1 MHLNQIIIIHLQDEM
16 KKEGW
21 TIDYDGTLQLIEFD
35 EDEITLDLQD
45 SVMDS
50 TKNWMMVPTMSLLV
64 S

>member
-1 MHLNQIIIIHLQDEM
+1 MHLNQIIIIRLQDEM

-45 SVMDS
+45 PVMDS
-50 TKNWMMVPTMSLLV
+50 TENWMMVPTMSLLV